1 MTPLHF
7 SLHKCPRYT
16 LQLWCY
22 DCKVHHQ
29 SLDWCSFATYICEVL
44 QNSTWHWLVHD
55 TCTSITKHYFILRA
69 LFHPRFLH
77 LCQHEHCYL
86 AMKSHVGAL
95 SRALPMASKKAGFS
109 ELLFNR
115 WTDENLSFLFCHRG
129 SSHTSEQKSA
139 HHIARDYR
147 SQNCTKS
154 PSLRRSVSKASLHS
168 LGSICLI
175 IRFCPCP
182 PLRTLPGPVS
192 GSITHCPSAKC
203 YRTGSSLQDCR

>member
-1 MTPLHF
+1 MLWLQSSSSIFGLVLFCHVHVWGTSEFNLALVSPWHLHF
-7 SLHKCPRYT
+7 NNKTLLYFKGIISPQVSPSLPTWALLSRY
-16 LQLWCY
+16 
-22 DCKVHHQ
+22 
-29 SLDWCSFATYICEVL
+29 EV
-44 QNSTWHWLVHD
+44 SCW
-55 TCTSITKHYFILRA
+55 
-69 LFHPRFLH
+69 
-77 LCQHEHCYL
+77 
-86 AMKSHVGAL
+86 
-95 SRALPMASKKAGFS
+95 RALPMASKKAGFS